1 MKNLNKFEVIVQAGG
16 RGSRLRHYTWN
27 KPKCL
32 VSYEGKPVIFHL
44 FDVFKN
50 SNFHIIADYQINKIK
65 KYFKINPPSINFNVY
80 STKYKGTCAVIKDI
94 LRNIDQKKKLLLSG
108 RI

>member
-50 SNFHIIADYQINKIK
+50 SNFHIIADYQIDKIK

-80 STKYKGTCAVIKDI
+80 STKYKGTCAGIKDI
-94 LRNIDQKKKLLLSG
+94 LKYRSKK
-108 RI
+108 IIII